1 MQRFFSIFFHR
12 VGSVHSGAGERQK
25 AFSTPIQAMGLKNW
39 AIFNAR
45 HLFRY
50 KIQTNISFEK
60 KKMILIS
67 PFFNSNRHQINF
79 IFVEKINMTPM
90 VNL

>member
-1 MQRFFSIFFHR
+1 
-12 VGSVHSGAGERQK
+12 
-25 AFSTPIQAMGLKNW
+25 MGLKNW
-39 AIFNAR
+39 AIFNVR
-45 HLFRY
+45 HLFQY